1 MFDTPDTRERAA
13 PRVVAISV
21 VLHVLVGAAIIRI
34 LLVPLPMSRFF
45 HHETPPSPHTEAIT
59 YVAAPPS
66 GGAAPP
72 ARAGGNGKPIIGLV
86 PPPLVAP
93 LTTPTSVPP
102 VPPPVPRPPVPL
114 IGDGTGPI
122 VRTGGPTQ
130 GVSPQFHDPKVWAP
144 PGVANG
150 GPPKTQAQMM
160 DSLSRMLVQ
169 GHNDS
174 LGPPRKQPGDWTTNI
189 NGQKW
194 GVDQKFIH
202 LGPVSIPTAVLAIL
216 PLNVTA
222 NPIDN
227 DQVINARHAEIG
239 EQANRAMNE
248 EAMNKAIKDERLRKE
263 KEHEAAKKQ
272 TQPPPPPKTDQ
283 SGGTPIAA
291 KDGSN

>member
-1 MFDTPDTRERAA
+1 MFDTPNTRERAT

-21 VLHVLVGAAIIRI
+21 VFHVLALAAIIWI
-34 LLVPLPMSRFF
+34 LLLPLPRSRFF
-45 HHETPPSPHTEAIT
+45 HHEATASPHTEAIT
-59 YVAAPPS
+59 YVAVPS
-66 GGAAPP
+66 GGAAPAP
-72 ARAGGNGKPIIGLV
+72 RAGGNGKPIIGQV

-93 LTTPTSVPP
+93 LTTPTSLPP
-102 VPPPVPRPPVPL
+102 APPPVPRPPVPL

-122 VRTGGPTQ
+122 VRTGGPAQ
-130 GVSPQFHDPKVWAP
+130 GVTPQYHDGKVWAA

-150 GPPKTQAQMM
+150 GPPQTQAQTI

-169 GHNDS
+169 AHNDS
-174 LGPPRKQPGDWTTNI
+174 IGPPHKQPGDWTTNI

-202 LGPVSIPTAVLAIL
+202 LGTESIPTSVMANL
-216 PLNVTA
+216 PINVTA
-222 NPIDN
+222 HPIDN

-263 KEHEAAKKQ
+263 KEHDAAKKQ
-272 TQPPPPPKTDQ
+272 PQPPPKTDQ

-291 KDGSN
+291 KDGNN